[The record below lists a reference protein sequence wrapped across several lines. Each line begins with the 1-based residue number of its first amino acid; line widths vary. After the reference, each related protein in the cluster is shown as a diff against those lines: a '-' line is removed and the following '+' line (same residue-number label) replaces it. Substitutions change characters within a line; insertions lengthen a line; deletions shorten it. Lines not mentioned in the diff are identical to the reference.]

1 MHTHSLVNK
10 LTERS
15 PYLLRYDNTVRAQM
29 PLHDQRVEHF
39 TPEIAVATD
48 PDKRIAQVYLHL
60 VLVDIR

>member
-1 MHTHSLVNK
+1 MHIHSLVNK

-15 PYLLRYDNTVRAQM
+15 PYLRRYDNTVRAQM

-48 PDKRIAQVYLHL
+48 LGKRIRY
-60 VLVDIR
+60 ISI